1 MVAPQQTYA
10 ARLEIDY
17 PDRLD
22 RVTTLFRVVL
32 IIPIAIVLSLVSAS
46 ATSTTVIY
54 QSGEVVEKTTST
66 GGGIAGGLFAATV
79 LMIVIRQR
87 YPRWWFD
94 FVLQFNRFGTRV
106 GAYLALLTDRYPSTE
121 DEQIRPPRPGLPRR
135 TRGPQPVATAGQVAP
150 GSAPL
155 RRAAVPRG
163 RRRRGSGDRMVR
175 DLVHRSL
182 PARTVRLRRR
192 GRPVGAARAG
202 VRIPPPHRL
211 LPTLQPPLI
220 RASGP
225 LSSLTSG
232 HAELVSF
239 RISASLPRTAAAWRS
254 RSSSDG
260 RWWRLGR
267 PVRPPWR

>member
-1 MVAPQQTYA
+1 MVAPKQTYA

-94 FVLQFNRFGTRV
+94 FLLQFNRFGTRV
-106 GAYLALLTDRYPSTE
+106 GAYLALLTDHYPSTE
-121 DEQIRPPRPGLPRR
+121 DEQSVHLDLDYPDAREGLNRWL
-135 TRGPQPVATAGQVAP
+135 
-150 GSAPL
+150 PL
-155 RRAAVPRG
+155 VKWLLA
-163 RRRRGSGDRMVR
+163 
-175 DLVHRSL
+175 L
-182 PARTVRLRRR
+182 PHYVVLLFL
-192 GRPVGAARAG
+192 GVGAMVAVVIAWVAILLTGRYPRALFDYVVG
-202 VRIPPPHRL
+202 V
-211 LPTLQPPLI
+211 
-220 RASGP
+220 
-225 LSSLTSG
+225 
-232 HAELVSF
+232 
-239 RISASLPRTAAAWRS
+239 
-254 RSSSDG
+254 G
-260 RWWRLGR
+260 RWALRVHAYAFLLLTDSY
-267 PVRPPWR
+267 PPFSLH